1 MIIIL
6 IGCVFLKSNCLE
18 SVIKIYLLFTVFML
32 TIIYKIHAKIFIEF
46 FLFGY
51 VLAISVFRNSQ
62 EGLRRKHILEEISLS
77 ETDQI

>member
-32 TIIYKIHAKIFIEF
+32 TIIYKIHAKIFIDF

-77 ETDQI
+77 ETDQT

>member
-77 ETDQI
+77 ETDQT